1 MGSVFRKMW
10 TKPLPD
16 GAEVFTRRR
25 KVTTREADGTKRVE
39 HVTEQCARWQDAK
52 GKNRVELVT
61 TGEDGTRR
69 IRLESETYFAKYRDH
84 EGTVRV
90 VPTGCRDEANARQFL
105 ADMEKQSDRVRAG
118 VVSPQELAVADRM
131 ADPIAQHIADYVST
145 LTGSADH
152 RQHTDRYL
160 RRLAAECRWSKLSD
174 LRRDD
179 FELWLASQ
187 SRPGPDGRAVRS
199 ARSRNAHH
207 VAVVAFANWC
217 VESKRLTVNPFAKMH
232 KADVKL
238 DRRAVRRSLSA
249 AEVERIAEAA
259 RNAPRRPPRRP
270 TGPNVLKGFRPEERL
285 SNEDRAFLWEFLF
298 GTGLRLNEAGG
309 LTVGDLILDGNLP
322 GINLPAVLVKAK
334 DDQYIPLH
342 ADLARRLR
350 QYVAGRG
357 PNDPV
362 FTLPADILRRFKG
375 DCKRAGIPFKDERGR
390 KVDIHAL
397 RTSFI
402 DRLAKSGT
410 PPKIVQE
417 LARHA
422 DISTTMEHY
431 TDIRVRD
438 LHAAIG
444 GVFGPAPGSVTTSA
458 GSRPASPLA
467 PPLAPTVVP
476 KSPSQS
482 TPVHSADSDEADRQA
497 S

>member
-1 MGSVFRKMW
+1 MGSVFRKMK

-25 KVTTREADGTKRVE
+25 KVTVRQPDGTKRVDR
-39 HVTEQCARWQDAK
+39 VTEQCARWKDAK
-52 GKNRVELVT
+52 GRNRAELVT
-61 TGEDGTRR
+61 TGEDGSLRL
-69 IRLESETYFAKYRDH
+69 RLESGTYFAKYRDH
-84 EGTVRV
+84 DGTVRV
-90 VPTGCRDEANARQFL
+90 VPTGCREEDNAKQVL
-105 ADMEKQSDRVRAG
+105 ADLEKQTDRVRAG
-118 VVSPQELAVADRM
+118 VVTPQELAIADRM

-145 LTGSADH
+145 LTGSEDH

-160 RRLAAECRWSKLSD
+160 RRLAEECRWSKLSD

-187 SRPGPDGRAVRS
+187 SRLGPDGRPIRS

-207 VAVVAFANWC
+207 VAIVAFCNWC
-217 VESKRLTVNPFAKMH
+217 IPHRMERNPFAKLH

-238 DRRAVRRSLSA
+238 DRREIRRSLSA

-259 RNAPRRPPRRP
+259 RMAPRRPPRRP
-270 TGPNVLKGFRPEERL
+270 TGPDDRKGFRPEERL
-285 SNEDRAFLWEFLF
+285 SNEGRAFLWVFLS

-309 LTVGDLILDGNLP
+309 LTVGDLILDSNLP
-322 GINLPAVLVKAK
+322 GINLPAKLVKAK
-334 DDQYIPLH
+334 EDQYIPLY

-350 QYVAGRG
+350 QHVAGRG
-357 PNDPV
+357 LNDPV

-397 RTSFI
+397 RMSFV
-402 DRLAKSGT
+402 DRLAKSGIA
-410 PPKIVQE
+410 PKIVQE

-438 LHAAIG
+438 LHVAIG
-444 GVFGPAPGSVTTSA
+444 GVFGRAPGSVTTSA
-458 GSRPASPLA
+458 GSRAGSSVA
-467 PPLAPTVVP
+467 PRVAPTTVNLVQP
-476 KSPSQS
+476 GSSPCTS
-482 TPVHSADSDEADRQA
+482 TGAEAADRQA